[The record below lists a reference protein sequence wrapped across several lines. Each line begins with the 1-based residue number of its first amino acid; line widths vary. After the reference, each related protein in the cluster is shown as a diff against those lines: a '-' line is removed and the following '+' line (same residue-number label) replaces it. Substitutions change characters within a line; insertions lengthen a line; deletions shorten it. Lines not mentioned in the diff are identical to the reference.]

1 MVEKHVFFV
10 REMRGWGP
18 EVWGT
23 FGGYPL
29 RGCREK
35 WGRGGF
41 DADRVNL
48 RRLHPETL

>member
-1 MVEKHVFFV
+1 MGA
-10 REMRGWGP
+10 RGLGDFWGLP
-18 EVWGT
+18 IKGLP
-23 FGGYPL
+23 G
-29 RGCREK
+29 K